1 MSDVVVDTD
10 EQVVVTSQTEGPPL
24 VVTTAAQGP
33 VMLLSGE
40 VAALVT
46 IAETEGPTLQVLA
59 GGGVEVVEVERGIKG
74 EPGERG
80 EPGQPGQPGPAGF
93 SYVHSQLVPVSE
105 WSVEH
110 GLGGFPSV
118 TTVTSDGRVVVGVLR
133 YIDDDRLTV
142 NFYAAGTA
150 VAFSGTAYLS

>member
-40 VAALVT
+40 VVALVT
-46 IAETEGPTLQVLA
+46 TETEGPTLQALT